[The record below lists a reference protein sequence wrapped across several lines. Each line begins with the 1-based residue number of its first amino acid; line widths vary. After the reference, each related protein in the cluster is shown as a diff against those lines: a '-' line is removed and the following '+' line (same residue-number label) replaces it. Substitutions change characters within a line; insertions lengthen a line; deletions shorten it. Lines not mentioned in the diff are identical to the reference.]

1 MSNGSIADVTVNSSS
16 SFKYKSNLLKGLTSR
31 NIAAN
36 TNLYIVE
43 AHTLFSNA
51 QVFVPIKYISIF
63 FRSLEMSI
71 ISCKLHLEWNWNKNH
86 IMSSVAGA
94 STFQITNTILYVLI
108 VTLSTKNNVTLRK
121 QLYEGFKRSIY

>member
-36 TNLYIVE
+36 TNLDIVE
-43 AHTLFSNA
+43 AHTLFSNG

-71 ISCKLHLEWNWNKNH
+71 ISCKLHLE
-86 IMSSVAGA
+86 
-94 STFQITNTILYVLI
+94 
-108 VTLSTKNNVTLRK
+108 
-121 QLYEGFKRSIY
+121 